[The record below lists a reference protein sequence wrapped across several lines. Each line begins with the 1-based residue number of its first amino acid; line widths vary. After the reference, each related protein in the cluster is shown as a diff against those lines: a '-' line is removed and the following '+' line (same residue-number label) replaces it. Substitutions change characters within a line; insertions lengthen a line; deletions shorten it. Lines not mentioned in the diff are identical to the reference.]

1 MKPLFL
7 SSVSFC
13 LLMTPQAPA
22 AEVMNLANGTG
33 DRYEWRCST
42 FKTSAQHEA
51 ALDVGPNG
59 EIVAVW
65 SSRRQQQ
72 GRPGVYAQRFTAQ
85 GVAVGSEFAIGQTG
99 GAHQSNPVVVA
110 DAAGNTWFAWQAHGQ
125 DGQAGGIFA
134 RRFDSAFQ
142 GSPEVQVNQQW
153 RGHQSAPVIAASP
166 SGAVV
171 VVWTSASPTGGSSKS
186 ALTERVRVCA
196 RLFNADGSPASD
208 EFAVV
213 AETPLPSRTAA
224 GASGF
229 DEPAE
234 RSEMGPAVACSADGG
249 FAVVYGIFDAAMQ
262 PAGIRMQRLDA
273 AGRPIGREINV
284 SGPARASQIEPA
296 VASLPDGYVVCW
308 LDAESDGHDY
318 GVLARRFDGEGR
330 PLCDPFVVNTQ
341 CWGPQNA
348 VAVAAA
354 EDGRFAVAWNAR
366 HDVGIRIYAQM
377 FASGGA
383 KLGDEFLLTKSVR
396 SEQAMRAATGSRRLA
411 FGGGGELL
419 CIWSGDAGFDDKC
432 SANVTMLS
440 PQPIDLR
447 GKSQGVTAEMRPAL
461 AVRDDGSQ
469 ADGKAKAA
477 QPHEPP
483 TFDPKR
489 IDHAERE
496 IVREGE
502 TEFTAIVDSGWTP
515 PDPHMAV
522 GPEHIVCITN
532 GAIAFFTKDGD
543 LTFQDEIED
552 SFGFWGEVGASG
564 FVFDPE
570 VLYDELSGRF
580 FAMAAEAWAPP
591 GGTHSYVLV
600 AVSDD
605 PDPNGTW
612 HKYRFDTTGLAGDLF
627 DSPNMAVDAN
637 AMYITGDGFGITSN
651 YPVYTFDKASLLA
664 GNPPA
669 ITRSLTLPTSTQS
682 AGIPPVS
689 YDNPPALY
697 MIEHAEGASGSTT
710 VRLIALR
717 DPLGSPYFT
726 THTMSVAQY
735 YPPEDP
741 PQLGTSSR
749 PETFDARFWSVAYR
763 NGSLWATHH
772 MSLNPSLDP
781 RVRARWYEIAMNGW
795 PTSGQTPTLVQW
807 GQIYSSS
814 GGQIRAFFPSITV
827 DDAGNAAMTFAR
839 SSPTEYISMV
849 TAYRLA
855 DDAPGTF
862 QPPVIRR
869 TSVGPYS
876 SGRWGDYSGVGAD
889 PALTDVFWTH
899 HEYAENGSWRTWVA
913 QIVLPPKPGDVNC
926 DGAVDLDDVPAF
938 VLALVDPVG
947 YEAAYPNC
955 NIDRADLN
963 ADTQRD
969 GADVQNFVDL
979 LAP

>member
-1 MKPLFL
+1 MKPFLFTGVL
-7 SSVSFC
+7 VC
-13 LLMTPQAPA
+13 LLWATQAPA
-22 AEVMNLANGTG
+22 AEVLNLANGTG
-33 DRYEWRCST
+33 DRCEWRCST

-72 GRPGVYAQRFTAQ
+72 GRPGVYAQRFTSEGIAS
-85 GVAVGSEFAIGQTG
+85 GGEAAVSPGSGS
-99 GAHQSNPVVVA
+99 HQSNPVVAV

-134 RRFDSAFQ
+134 RRFDIAFQ
-142 GSPEVQVNQQW
+142 GGPEIQVNQHW
-153 RGHQSAPVIAASP
+153 EGHQSSPVIAASP
-166 SGAVV
+166 SGRVLV
-171 VVWTSASPTGGSSKS
+171 SWTTVGG
-186 ALTERVRVCA
+186 ATEPIRVRA
-196 RLFNADGSPASD
+196 RLFNADGLPASD
-208 EFAVV
+208 EIAVV
-213 AETPLPSRTAA
+213 AEAPLSGQTAA
-224 GASGF
+224 DSPGVDALANRSAG
-229 DEPAE
+229 
-234 RSEMGPAVACSADGG
+234 RSEMGPAAACSADGG
-249 FAVVYGIFDAAMQ
+249 FVVVYSVFDAAMQ

-273 AGRPIGREINV
+273 TGRPIGREINV
-284 SGPARASQIEPA
+284 SGDARVSQIEPA
-296 VASLPDGYVVCW
+296 VTALSGGYVVCW

-318 GVLARRFDGEGR
+318 GVLARRFDAEGR
-330 PLCDPFVVNTQ
+330 PLCDPFVVNTR

-354 EDGRFAVAWNAR
+354 EDGRFAVAWNGQ
-366 HDVGIRIYAQM
+366 DEGGSRIFAQM

-383 KLGDEFLLTKSVR
+383 RLGGEFRLTKSLR
-396 SEQAMRAATGSRRLA
+396 GDQAMRAATGSRRLA
-411 FGGGGELL
+411 FGRGGELL
-419 CIWSGDAGFDDKC
+419 CVWSGDAGLGDK
-432 SANVTMLS
+432 SSTNVTMIS
-440 PQPIDLR
+440 PRPIDLGGR
-447 GKSQGVTAEMRPAL
+447 PQGVTEEMRPAQTT
-461 AVRDDGSQ
+461 VYGKGERTDGE
-469 ADGKAKAA
+469 AKTA
-477 QPHEPP
+477 QPHQPP

-522 GPEHIVCITN
+522 GPEHIVCMTN
-532 GAIAFFTKDGD
+532 GAIAFFTKDGA

-570 VLYDELSGRF
+570 VLYDGLSGRF

-591 GGTHSYVLV
+591 GGTHSYALV

-605 PDPNGTW
+605 SDPNGVW
-612 HKYRFDTTGLAGDLF
+612 YKYRFDTTGLAGDLF

-669 ITRSLTLPTSTQS
+669 VTRSLTLSTSTQS
-682 AGIPPVS
+682 AGIPPVC
-689 YDNPPALY
+689 YDSPPALY

-741 PQLGTSSR
+741 PQMGTSTR

-763 NGSLWATHH
+763 NGSLWAVHH
-772 MSLNPSLDP
+772 ISQNPSLDP
-781 RVRARWYEIAMNGW
+781 RVRARWYEIAMNDW

-807 GQIYSSS
+807 GQIYSGS
-814 GGQIRAFFPSITV
+814 GGQVRAFFPSITV
-827 DDAGNAAMTFAR
+827 DAAGNAAMTFAR
-839 SSPTEYISMV
+839 SSSTEYISMV
-849 TAYRLA
+849 TTYRLV
-855 DDAPGTF
+855 DDALGTF
-862 QPPVIRR
+862 RTPVIRR

-889 PALTDVFWTH
+889 PAQADVFWAN
-899 HEYAENGSWRTWVA
+899 HEYAENSSWRTWVA
-913 QIVLPPKPGDVNC
+913 QIVLPPRLGDVNC
-926 DGAVDLDDVPAF
+926 DGAIDLEDVPAF

-947 YEAAYPNC
+947 YGTAYPSC
-955 NIDRADLN
+955 SIDRADLN
-963 ADTQRD
+963 ADAQRD
-969 GADVQNFVDL
+969 GDDVREFVGL
-979 LAP
+979 LVP